1 MRNSSLFFGKLTKR
15 DSLIFFK
22 SETINLCVFL
32 SYRYKNG
39 RPRPYTVQLGRII
52 KQRLWEKLN
61 CPQISLQEGDNG
73 LLMVSELHED
83 DVYPPLIEVD
93 ISHEPDPREPSWGR
107 KAKHC

>member
-1 MRNSSLFFGKLTKR
+1 M
-15 DSLIFFK
+15 
-22 SETINLCVFL
+22 FL

-61 CPQISLQEGDNG
+61 CPQISLQEGDSG

-83 DVYPPLIEVD
+83 EVYPPLIEVD
-93 ISHEPDPREPSWGR
+93 ISHEPDPREPSRGK
-107 KAKHC
+107 KAKIAKYKHVAKNQTVNIDQKTQKD